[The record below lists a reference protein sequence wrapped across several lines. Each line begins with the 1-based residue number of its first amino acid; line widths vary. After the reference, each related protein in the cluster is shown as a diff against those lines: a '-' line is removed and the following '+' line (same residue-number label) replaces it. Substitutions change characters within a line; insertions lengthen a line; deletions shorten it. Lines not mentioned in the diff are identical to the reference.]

1 MQPTPSDPYQQYT
14 YGYAPAVSDRL
25 LAYSKLVV
33 DQKAKLIELRNEYS
47 IYDESGNR
55 IGSVM
60 QVGQSVLTRLLRLV
74 LRGDSLL
81 GVKLEIREANG
92 AVALL
97 LHKPAFRITCA
108 VSRPNGTVIGR
119 IAAKIRLGKA
129 RMAITDPAERVLGE
143 VRAENLRAWN
153 FNVQDATGR
162 LIARVDKKWAGA
174 RELFTTA
181 DKYRVELDPNLPD
194 PLRSLVGVPP
204 RAAEAARDSLGGA
217 VATAARLSEQTG
229 AALLRGVRPGSQPQG
244 EPDPRQ
250 HTSSPPPEGGDDGT
264 AARVAALRANL
275 HVAIAIATESFPPL
289 VLSVRGR
296 ATVDEVDGVAPEYA
310 LSARRYLGAEAAAS
324 YLAQIDQPGTRM
336 ARIAVRPT
344 WVGLIDFQTRLPS
357 GMGGVTG

>member
-14 YGYAPAVSDRL
+14 YGYAPAAPDRL
-25 LAYSKLVV
+25 LAHSKFVV

-60 QVGQSVLTRLLRLV
+60 QVGQSFLTRLLRLV
-74 LRGDSLL
+74 LKGDSLL

-162 LIARVDKKWAGA
+162 LIARVDKKWADPGRWSGGRRVTRGLTPGSSSVASRSSA
-174 RELFTTA
+174 RSGSHLGRRRPPGTA
-181 DKYRVELDPNLPD
+181 LAVRWPRPRGCPSRLVRRCSEVCARAPNPRGSPIPANTRRVPRQKEAMMALP
-194 PLRSLVGVPP
+194 PGSPRYERTRMWRSPSTP
-204 RAAEAARDSLGGA
+204 RASRRWCSASGA
-217 VATAARLSEQTG
+217 GRPSTRWTGSRRSTRCRRVATWERKPPPPIWRRSISRARGWRVSRCAPPGWGSSTS
-229 AALLRGVRPGSQPQG
+229 RPGSP
-244 EPDPRQ
+244 
-250 HTSSPPPEGGDDGT
+250 
-264 AARVAALRANL
+264 AAW
-275 HVAIAIATESFPPL
+275 
-289 VLSVRGR
+289 
-296 ATVDEVDGVAPEYA
+296 
-310 LSARRYLGAEAAAS
+310 
-324 YLAQIDQPGTRM
+324 
-336 ARIAVRPT
+336 AV
-344 WVGLIDFQTRLPS
+344 
-357 GMGGVTG
+357 